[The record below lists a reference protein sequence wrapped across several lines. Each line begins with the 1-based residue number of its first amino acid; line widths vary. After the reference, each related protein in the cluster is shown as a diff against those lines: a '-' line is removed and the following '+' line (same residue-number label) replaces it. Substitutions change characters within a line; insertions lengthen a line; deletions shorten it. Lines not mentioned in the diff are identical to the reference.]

1 MLQERAEIMAQAIA
15 RSPGQLR
22 FYGALPENAARTAGA
37 EGAYGRSVISSRR
50 RLQVADGY
58 GFQPPLP

>member
-15 RSPGQLR
+15 RSPRQLR
-22 FYGALPENAARTAGA
+22 VYGALPENAARKAGA
-37 EGAYGRSVISSRR
+37 EGAYGRSVI